1 MRRLFPFALFLLVGC
16 SPTVETALVADDPVP
31 AGPDEKLPENLWTR
45 KDGEDWPCFL
55 GPRHDSTSA
64 EKGLIVPWPKEGP
77 RIVWEKEIGIG
88 YSMPVVARGRLF
100 LFDRI
105 RNRCR
110 LRALN
115 AESSETLW
123 TYEYLTD
130 YRDQYGYNGG
140 PRSSP
145 VVDGDRVYCF
155 GPEGMLHCV
164 RVRDGKLVWKLDTA
178 AQYGVVQNFFG
189 VGASPIVEGDLLI
202 VPVGGSPAGS
212 RDTAFDELKGNG
224 SGVVAFDKYTGKEK
238 WKATDELASYAS
250 PVVKT
255 IGKRRWCFV
264 FARGG
269 LVGLDPA
276 TGKVDFTHPWRA
288 NLLESV
294 NAANPVVIGD
304 RVLITEC
311 YQLGSALLEV
321 QPGGVKEVWTD
332 KARGRNKALS
342 CHWNTP
348 IVVDGHAYGSSGRNK
363 GDAELRCI
371 ELATGKVKWT
381 EPGLTRCQLLK
392 VEDYLICLGET
403 GTLDLLKINSAKY
416 EKISSVVL
424 KKDGKELLEEPAWA
438 APILSHGLMWV
449 RGDGRL
455 VCLEAIKERK

>member
-1 MRRLFPFALFLLVGC
+1 MRWLLWCC
-16 SPTVETALVADDPVP
+16 SIFVLASCGPTLLPSVAEETVSAD
-31 AGPDEKLPENLWTR
+31 PDETLPENLWTR
-45 KDGEDWPCFL
+45 KTGEDWPCFL

-64 EKGLIVPWPKEGP
+64 EKGLIVPWPKPGP

-100 LFDRI
+100 LFDRL

-110 LRALN
+110 LRAMK
-115 AESSETLW
+115 AETGETLW
-123 TYEYLTD
+123 TYEYPTD

-145 VVDGDRVYCF
+145 VVDGNRVYCF
-155 GPEGMLHCV
+155 GPEGMLCCV
-164 RVRDGKLVWKLDTA
+164 RVSDGKLVWKLDTTA
-178 AQYGVVQNFFG
+178 TYGVVQNFFG
-189 VGASPIVEGDLLI
+189 VGSSPIVEGDLLL
-202 VPVGGSPAGS
+202 VPIGGSPPGS
-212 RDTAFDELKGNG
+212 RDVAFDELKGNG

-269 LVGLDPA
+269 LVGLDPT
-276 TGKVDFTHPWRA
+276 TGKVDFTYPWRA

-294 NAANPVVIGD
+294 NAANPVVSGE

-311 YQLGSALLEV
+311 YQVGSALLEV
-321 QPGGVKEVWTD
+321 RPGGVKEIWTD
-332 KARGRNKALS
+332 KTRGRNKALA

-348 IVVDGHAYGSSGRNK
+348 IIADDHVYGSSGRNK
-363 GDAELRCI
+363 SDAELRCV
-371 ELATGKVKWT
+371 ELATGKVKWA

-392 VEDYLICLGET
+392 VEEYLICLSET
-403 GTLDLLKINSAKY
+403 GVLDLLKINPARY
-416 EKISSVVL
+416 ERLSRVVL
-424 KKDGKELLEEPAWA
+424 QKDGRPLLEEPAWA
-438 APILSHGLMWV
+438 APILSHGLLWV
-449 RGDGRL
+449 RGDSRL
-455 VCLEAIKERK
+455 VCLEVIHGRK